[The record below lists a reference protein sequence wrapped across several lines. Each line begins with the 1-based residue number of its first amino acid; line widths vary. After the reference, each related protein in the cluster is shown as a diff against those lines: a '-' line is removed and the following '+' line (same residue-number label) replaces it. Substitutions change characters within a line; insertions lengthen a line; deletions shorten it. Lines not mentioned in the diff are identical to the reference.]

1 VERDGRDAQL
11 ERGAPG
17 QRAEAA
23 VHLHVLPLHARTH
36 RQNDKKTPSDPETRG
51 FSLNRETRR
60 AVEEGPDLYFAEF
73 SCEGAGEG
81 DGAEERDDAADGSAA
96 GQAPAPVLHLPQ
108 APESLGLID

>member
-1 VERDGRDAQL
+1 
-11 ERGAPG
+11 
-17 QRAEAA
+17 
-23 VHLHVLPLHARTH
+23 
-36 RQNDKKTPSDPETRG
+36 
-51 FSLNRETRR
+51 
-60 AVEEGPDLYFAEF
+60 VEEGPDLYFAEF